1 MLAILKKEFNGFLN
15 TLIAYIV
22 ITVFLVAI
30 GMFMWVFPES
40 NVLDY
45 GFADMQTLFNMAPW
59 LFLFLIPAI
68 TMRTFAEEKREGTIE
83 LLLTK
88 PISDLKLILGK
99 YFAALLLALFA
110 LIPTLIYY
118 YTVYELGN
126 PQGNVDSAAVV
137 GSYLGLV
144 FLAGVF
150 AAIGVFASSV
160 SDNQIISFVIAIFL
174 CYIIYAGFELIASI
188 PVWGGYGYFISQLG
202 IEYHYTA
209 ISKGLIDSRDVLYFL
224 SVIAI
229 MILSTKL
236 VLSSR
241 KW

>member
-1 MLAILKKEFNGFLN
+1 MLSILKKEFNGFLN
-15 TLIAYIV
+15 SLIAYIV
-22 ITVFLVAI
+22 IAVFLIAI

-40 NVLDY
+40 SVLEY
-45 GFADMQTLFNMAPW
+45 GYADMQTLFNMAPW

-88 PISDLKLILGK
+88 PLTDIQLILGK
-99 YFAALLLALFA
+99 FFAALLLALFA
-110 LIPTLIYY
+110 LLPTLLYY
-118 YTVYELGN
+118 YTVYELGA

-137 GSYLGLV
+137 GSYIGLI

-150 AAIGVFASSV
+150 SAIGVFASSI
-160 SDNQIISFVIAIFL
+160 SDNQIISFVIAVLL
-174 CYIIYAGFELIASI
+174 CYIVYAGFDLIASI
-188 PVWGGYGYFISQLG
+188 PGVGSYGYLISQLG
-202 IEYHYTA
+202 ISYHYSA
-209 ISKGLIDSRDVLYFL
+209 ISKGLIDSRDLLYFI

-229 MILSTKL
+229 MVLATRL
-236 VLSSR
+236 VLRSR

>member
-1 MLAILKKEFNGFLN
+1 MFAILKKEFNGFLN
-15 TLIAYIV
+15 SLIAYIV

-88 PISDLKLILGK
+88 PITDLQLILGK

-126 PQGNVDSAAVV
+126 PQGNVDSAAVI

-144 FLAGVF
+144 FLAAVF
-150 AAIGVFASSV
+150 TAIGVFASSV

-174 CYIIYAGFELIASI
+174 CYIFYTGFELIASI
-188 PVWGGYGYFISQLG
+188 PVWGSYSYVIGQLG
-202 IEYHYTA
+202 IAYHYSA

-229 MILSTKL
+229 MVLSTKL

>member
-88 PISDLKLILGK
+88 PISDLQLILGK

>member
-1 MLAILKKEFNGFLN
+1 MFAILKKEFNGFLN
-15 TLIAYIV
+15 SLIAYIV

-40 NVLDY
+40 SVLEY

-59 LFLFLIPAI
+59 VFLFLIPAI

-88 PISDLKLILGK
+88 PITDLQLILGK
-99 YFAALLLALFA
+99 YVAALLLALLA
-110 LIPTLIYY
+110 LVPTLLYY
-118 YTVYELGN
+118 YSVYTLGN
-126 PQGNVDSAAVV
+126 PQGNIDSAAVV

-150 AAIGVFASSV
+150 CAIGVFASSI
-160 SDNQIISFVIAIFL
+160 SDNQIISFVIAVFL
-174 CYIIYAGFELIASI
+174 CFIIYTGFDSIASI
-188 PVWGGYGYFISQLG
+188 PVWGSFDYLISQLG
-202 IEYHYTA
+202 ISYHYNA
-209 ISKGLIDSRDVLYFL
+209 ISKGLIDSRDVLYFV
-224 SVIAI
+224 SVIAV
-229 MILSTKL
+229 MVLATRL
-236 VLSSR
+236 VLRSR

>member
-1 MLAILKKEFNGFLN
+1 MLSILKKEFNGFLN
-15 TLIAYIV
+15 SLIAYIV

-40 NVLDY
+40 SVLEY
-45 GFADMQTLFNMAPW
+45 GFADLQTLFNMAPW

-68 TMRTFAEEKREGTIE
+68 TMRTFAEERREGTIE

-88 PISDLKLILGK
+88 PLTDLELILGK

-110 LIPTLIYY
+110 LLPTLLYY
-118 YTVYELGN
+118 YSVFELGN
-126 PQGNVDSAAVV
+126 PAGNVDSAAVV
-137 GSYLGLV
+137 GSYIGLI

-160 SDNQIISFVIAIFL
+160 SDNQIISFVIAVFL
-174 CYIIYAGFELIASI
+174 CYIIYTGFDLIASI
-188 PVWGGYGYFISQLG
+188 PVWGSYGYLISQLG
-202 IEYHYTA
+202 ISYHYSS

-224 SVIAI
+224 SIIAI
-229 MILSTKL
+229 MVLATKL
-236 VLSSR
+236 VLRSR

>member
-1 MLAILKKEFNGFLN
+1 MFAILKKEFNGFLN
-15 TLIAYIV
+15 SLIAYIV
-22 ITVFLVAI
+22 IMVFLVAI

-88 PISDLKLILGK
+88 PISDLQLILGK
-99 YFAALLLALFA
+99 YLAALLLALFA
-110 LIPTLIYY
+110 LIPTLLYY

-150 AAIGVFASSV
+150 AAIGVFASSI

-188 PVWGGYGYFISQLG
+188 PVWGSYGYFISQLG
-202 IEYHYTA
+202 IAYHYTA

>member
-1 MLAILKKEFNGFLN
+1 MLSILKKEFNGFLN
-15 TLIAYIV
+15 SLIAYIV

-40 NVLDY
+40 SVLEY
-45 GFADMQTLFNMAPW
+45 GFADLQTLFNMAPW

-88 PISDLKLILGK
+88 PLTDLELILGK

-110 LIPTLIYY
+110 LVPTLLYY
-118 YTVYELGN
+118 YSVYELGN

-137 GSYLGLV
+137 GSYIGLI

-160 SDNQIISFVIAIFL
+160 SDNQIISFVIAVFL
-174 CYIIYAGFELIASI
+174 CYIIYTGFDLIASI
-188 PVWGGYGYFISQLG
+188 PVWGSYSYLISQLG
-202 IEYHYTA
+202 ISYHYSS
-209 ISKGLIDSRDVLYFL
+209 ISKGLVDSRDVLYFL

-229 MILSTKL
+229 MVLATKL
-236 VLSSR
+236 VLKSR